1 MKTQTKAKAQS
12 KTQYVAI
19 TTDVQQVNQQVEKAY
34 TLMVEAATELL
45 KRFDVAKFRTYAL
58 MDHTKNEQNTNL
70 VKEYLSYFHN
80 ITLSMSPKDGRFYI
94 FIDLGE
100 EALQKFGSTLTNNLL
115 RECYRLT
122 QSNDNTT
129 GIEYSLRVNYLP
141 GESLHNFYYRRIV
154 EGETGYVS
162 IVTVEKDAA

>member
-34 TLMVEAATELL
+34 TLMVNAATELL
-45 KRFDVAKFRTYAL
+45 KRFDVAKFRTYAT
-58 MDHTKNEQNTNL
+58 MEHTENEQNTNL
-70 VKEYLSYFHN
+70 VKEFICYHWN

-100 EALQKFGSTLTNNLL
+100 EALQKFGSALTNNLL
-115 RECYRLT
+115 RECYQLT
-122 QSNDNTT
+122 HSNGGYS
-129 GIEYSLRVNYLP
+129 GIEYALRVNYLP
-141 GESLHNFYYRRIV
+141 ADQLHNFYYRRVV

-162 IVTVEKDAA
+162 IVTVERDAA

>member
-129 GIEYSLRVNYLP
+129 GIEYSLRVNYLA

-162 IVTVEKDAA
+162 ILTVEKDAA